1 MQIQVYVYVCFV
13 RVYVYMYMYA
23 WGVANSLK
31 AGVFEAGVRGH
42 PIHDEM
48 F

>member
-1 MQIQVYVYVCFV
+1 MQVQVYVYVWFV
-13 RVYVYMYMYA
+13 CVYVYMYA

-48 F
+48 L